1 MRAPEKRTLLGTI
14 FARLERRKEPIGLI
28 VTIVVLALCGLALQR
43 LLAEMHLA
51 DVRAAIAALPTFAI
65 LASTAFTAASF
76 ATLVGYDWSALRYVG
91 QELPLRVM
99 ALASFCGYA
108 IGNTVGLALLTG
120 GSVRFRIYT
129 AAGMS
134 SEDVGRVALFCVVAF
149 GFGVSAVSGLGV
161 LLRPNLLSSTLNVPV
176 AALQITSLMLVAGVA
191 GFLMLCALR
200 RTLRWRHVSLP
211 LPRPTLVAGQ
221 LAISAV
227 DLCLAAAALYV
238 LLPDKA
244 GLSFFGFLPL
254 FCVAIV
260 AGIMSHVPGGLGVFE
275 AVIIFALGDK
285 TAQGALV
292 GALVIYRLIYYIL
305 PLLLA
310 GSLLGLN
317 ELRQTLPATR
327 AAFQRVLDLTGA
339 IVPTAASVLVVVS
352 GIILLASVATPMAAT
367 RTSLIASIFPLWI
380 VEASQLLGSLVAS
393 GLILLAP
400 ALQQRS
406 HAAYSLS
413 LVYLFLGIV
422 FSLTKGLDYEEAI
435 LLTVIGVLLLPYGHE
450 FYDRTPL
457 RDQSFTPGWVAAI
470 VGILGAAFWL
480 MLFAYK
486 HIDYHNG
493 LWFQFEFQGDAS
505 RSLRGFFTAVLA
517 VFGFALLRLLRP
529 PRR

>member
-393 GLILLAP
+393 GLLLLAP

-406 HAAYSLS
+406 NAAYSLS

-422 FSLTKGLDYEEAI
+422 FSLIKGLDYEEAI